1 MTPLSIIYLI
11 VGLVTI
17 IWPLLL
23 LFFKRKV
30 LDAQWMMMTS
40 LLLFGLSA
48 IIYSSFFN
56 TFLKGEYLL
65 VIMYMIVSLCVL
77 PVTQAAVAIFKHVK
91 GATYSYRVLVIPSL
105 VTVLLMAASVTIGG
119 ADMYRLWIARGADWM
134 AGSFFPGSWR
144 YNLIVLVHYYTY
156 WLVLIGEAV
165 YMAFYVVVR
174 LSRFN
179 RMLKEYYTDQQHNSH
194 YIRGIYLTVGINCV
208 CVVVNYVF
216 FPFNTPRPE
225 GLVGVICLLQ
235 AIDLFLLG
243 WYFYHLNYSAESL
256 GERIRSSNKYGRGN
270 LAQLGEQIIQ
280 FVEREKGY
288 LNPDLS
294 VFMLSEVFK
303 VSQDDVVDAIHN
315 LHGTPFSEYVD
326 SLRVEHAIA
335 FLENHPAFNV
345 DDSEHLSMLAH
356 SCGYTDSDALQQSF
370 GKVLQTSVE
379 DWKQRQ

>member
-1 MTPLSIIYLI
+1 MTPISIIYLI

-30 LDAQWMMMTS
+30 LDAQWMMMTA

-77 PVTQAAVAIFKHVK
+77 PVTQAAVAIFTHVK
-91 GATYSYRVLVIPSL
+91 GATYSSRVLVIPSL
-105 VTVLLMAASVTIGG
+105 VTVLLMGASVTIGG

-134 AGSFFPGSWR
+134 AGEFFSGSWR

-156 WLVLIGEAV
+156 WIVLIGEAV
-165 YMAFYVVVR
+165 YMAIYVAVR

-194 YIRGIYLTVGINCV
+194 YIRGIYLTVGINCL
-208 CVVVNYVF
+208 CVIVNYVF

-225 GLVGVICLLQ
+225 GVVGVICLLQ
-235 AIDLFLLG
+235 SIDLFLLG
-243 WYFYHLNYSAESL
+243 WYFYHLNYSAENL
-256 GERIRSSNKYGRGN
+256 GDRFRNANKYGRSN
-270 LAQLGEQIIQ
+270 LTELGDQIIQ
-280 FVEREKGY
+280 YVEREKGY

-294 VFMLSEVFK
+294 VFMLSEIFK
-303 VSQDDVVDAIHN
+303 VSQDDVVDAIHR
-315 LHGTPFSEYVD
+315 LHGTPFGEYVD
-326 SLRVEHAIA
+326 SLRIEHAIA
-335 FLENHPAFNV
+335 FLEEHPAFNV
-345 DDSEHLSMLAH
+345 DDNEHLSMLAH
-356 SCGYTDSDALQQSF
+356 TSGYTDTDALQQSF
-370 GKVLQTSVE
+370 SKVLQTTVE
-379 DWKQRQ
+379 EWKQRQ